1 MASRTGFFIVAGFC
15 IVVMVCGYWG
25 FGSIVTD
32 NATGQ
37 GKGLGVFKCK
47 ECEVF
52 ASELFSGRVMDVT
65 TT

>member
-1 MASRTGFFIVAGFC
+1 M
-15 IVVMVCGYWG
+15 VMVCGYWG